1 MVLDLLVFH
10 LINLLKK
17 KKYEIVS
24 VSKNRLTKKRVQNIK
39 YIFFDFTKRKNFEA
53 LDKYKFDIVINLGGN
68 VDHFNKKSTIS
79 SQFISVKNL
88 IDYFKYKKNKNFYTD
103 R

>member
-1 MVLDLLVFH
+1 MKKKILIIGGTGFIGFH

-39 YIFFDFTKRKNFEA
+39 YIFCK
-53 LDKYKFDIVINLGGN
+53 LQ
-68 VDHFNKKSTIS
+68 NKKELKKKLNFRLD
-79 SQFISVKNL
+79 FIVNFAGHINHNEILYL
-88 IDYFKYKKNKNFYTD
+88 IHSLSFYLFLQK
-103 R
+103 